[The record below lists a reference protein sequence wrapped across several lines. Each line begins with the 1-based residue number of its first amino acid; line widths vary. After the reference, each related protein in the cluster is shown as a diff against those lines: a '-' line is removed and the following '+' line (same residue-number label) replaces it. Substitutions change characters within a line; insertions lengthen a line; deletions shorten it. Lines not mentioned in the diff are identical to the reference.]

1 MSLYINV
8 SISLKSEIRRGAA
21 VAAPRDHWWFWWTS
35 GPSGSGQGKTWKDSH
50 MERQDKFYL
59 IWLNLTLGD
68 LTVSIILDHFGYD
81 SCNKRLRRTSWLR
94 CLCAT
99 APLDRTKGMAQSLAG
114 DGMPMKMKIIT
125 PETSRN
131 LLHIFASITSCWR
144 WVNLFSRL
152 AVAFLCHFCEQLF
165 GSMWYSELR
174 FSKSLRDHN
183 QILPCHSVF
192 LYVPLSACS
201 NTWVFSFFS

>member
-8 SISLKSEIRRGAA
+8 SISWDSERRCCRSPKRPL
-21 VAAPRDHWWFWWTS
+21 VILMDQWPFWVRTD
-35 GPSGSGQGKTWKDSH
+35 GKD
-50 MERQDKFYL
+50 MERHSHAFYL
-59 IWLNLTLGD
+59 ILLNLTLGD

-81 SCNKRLRRTSWLR
+81 SCNKRLQRTSWLR

-114 DGMPMKMKIIT
+114 DGMHGMPIKMKIIT

-144 WVNLFSRL
+144 WVNLFGRL

-165 GSMWYSELR
+165 GMWYSELR
-174 FSKSLRDHN
+174 FSKPLRDHN